1 MNYVFTQKELSY
13 LDDVL
18 PGKQYVKKRKLT
30 LKEIDVTVLEK
41 ARKDQNEM
49 IKRKSVIPDR
59 TRRAGDTDEGGKSSN
74 QETEEG
80 ARQSGTANEKQNED
94 IKPFLT

>member
-59 TRRAGDTDEGGKSSN
+59 TRRAGDTDEGKSSS

-80 ARQSGTANEKQNED
+80 ARQTVAADEKQNED
-94 IKPFLT
+94 IKPFLS